1 MSSITEQAAEKR
13 PSTAMPKVIL
23 RFYEELNEY
32 LPPEKHKRD
41 FEFRF
46 GGRSTVGEMIEQHGI
61 PEDEVDLVLVNGHA
75 VDFRRVLRD
84 GDRVSVYPVFE
95 RFDIRDVTRLR
106 ERPLRNLKFVADK
119 SLGKAAERLNDL
131 GFDVRCEADLDTEEA
146 MEISRKEKRILLTT
160 RAEVAKSGKVTHV
173 LHVAPGPV
181 ENQIQG
187 ILEDLNLHA
196 DGQPRDSIRKTS

>member
-1 MSSITEQAAEKR
+1 
-13 PSTAMPKVIL
+13 
-23 RFYEELNEY
+23 
-32 LPPEKHKRD
+32 
-41 FEFRF
+41 
-46 GGRSTVGEMIEQHGI
+46 MIEQHGI